1 MTPKKVTTDAK
12 KAQLPRPRKRKPK
25 GHIEALRKAFDEH
38 RSNTDTPL
46 TASDILAIR
55 EKAKAERDSRFVP
68 CMDWP
73 ADSLPSITNAE
84 FLRDGKPSTGAQ
96 IPRMDW
102 PADSLPSGEAHYIP
116 PAAAPFPWPVRVLNW
131 LDNAQFWTRQRLANG
146 LRRMAARVAP

>member
-1 MTPKKVTTDAK
+1 MTRKKVTTDAT

-73 ADSLPSITNAE
+73 ADSLPS
-84 FLRDGKPSTGAQ
+84 
-96 IPRMDW
+96 
-102 PADSLPSGEAHYIP
+102 GEAHYIP
-116 PAAAPFPWPVRVLNW
+116 PDAAPFPWPVRVLNW
-131 LDNAQFWTRQRLANG
+131 LDNAQFWTRQRVANG
-146 LRRMAARVAP
+146 LRRIAARVAP

>member
-1 MTPKKVTTDAK
+1 MTPKKVTTDTT

-55 EKAKAERDSRFVP
+55 EKAKAERDFRFVP

-73 ADSLPSITNAE
+73 ADSLPSG
-84 FLRDGKPSTGAQ
+84 DPG
-96 IPRMDW
+96 
-102 PADSLPSGEAHYIP
+102 YIP
-116 PAAAPFPWPVRVLNW
+116 PDAAPFPWPFRLRTW
-131 LDNAQFWTRQRLANG
+131 ADNALFWTRQRLANG
-146 LRRMAARVAP
+146 LRRMAARIAP